1 MKILQTYPRAR
12 DAVSSAHGLP
22 LHPAVPPPRAACT
35 QKIPLRQGGE
45 IQAACLQNVKCRMQ
59 SVELRRTFS
68 GFTARPQT
76 ALCGKRPQ
84 FAENFRLMRKSECG
98 ARINLRSPERRAAE
112 RKHDAEPPRGEHR
125 VVSPNHGKKFCLFQ
139 NFFRELQSGFPS
151 LSRKSQH
158 LFCEICAKPGITRA
172 RKTTLFRCAPQFV
185 ANLRL
190 FQERGSRGIL

>member
-1 MKILQTYPRAR
+1 MRVRKPR
-12 DAVSSAHGLP
+12 
-22 LHPAVPPPRAACT
+22 
-35 QKIPLRQGGE
+35 
-45 IQAACLQNVKCRMQ
+45 
-59 SVELRRTFS
+59 
-68 GFTARPQT
+68 
-76 ALCGKRPQ
+76 
-84 FAENFRLMRKSECG
+84 FAESAPNLPKTFGLYERVNA
-98 ARINLRSPERRAAE
+98 ARVLAESPEKRAAE

-158 LFCEICAKPGITRA
+158 LFCEICAKSGITRA

-190 FQERGSRGIL
+190 FQERGSRGIFIISVPQKMPRLGKPGRRAKGERRGFPYPSRLFLSSA